1 MRCRPGTFT
10 VCGGPGSA
18 AHHERSLNHISALS
32 SVLALVLH
40 RIRDTDLSLWGRATR
55 AGVALIAALTCATLA
70 QADPIEDFYRG
81 KQIKMYI
88 RAAPGG
94 NYDVYSRVLGRHL
107 TRFIPGNPLLVPINM
122 PGGGGLV
129 ALNFVANAAPRDG
142 TVVSMITQSFPVDQA
157 LGLDSNL
164 KVDMRSLNF
173 IGNMSNTNEFLY
185 TAKSSLTRTLEDAR
199 RRETVIAATGIG
211 SIVTQIS
218 AVYNNVLGTRFK
230 VIYGYPSGPEM
241 TLAMERGEVE
251 GRSTSNPQVLGP
263 TTAQVLSRYNFIIQ
277 TGPRKIPAFESVPLL
292 RELARDEDEQ
302 RIFDFI
308 SNAAAMARPLVTNA
322 GVPMERVAALRRA
335 FDATLADPAFLEDAA
350 RQNLEI
356 GAKGGEELQRIVT
369 NLIETPPAVLEQVRR
384 AMQIKGAEA
393 IRRAGPTRE

>member
-1 MRCRPGTFT
+1 MKSDIACLI
-10 VCGGPGSA
+10 GSLA
-18 AHHERSLNHISALS
+18 A
-32 SVLALVLH
+32 
-40 RIRDTDLSLWGRATR
+40 
-55 AGVALIAALTCATLA
+55 AALAAASPAT
-70 QADPIEDFYRG
+70 ADPIEDFYRG

-107 TRFIPGNPLLVPINM
+107 TRFIPGNPLVVPVNM

-142 TVVSMITQSFPVDQA
+142 TVITMITQSFPMDQA

-164 KVDMRSLNF
+164 KVDMRSLHF

-185 TAKSSLTRTLEDAR
+185 TAKSSPTRTLEDAR

-218 AVYNNVLGTRFK
+218 AVYNNVLGTKFK

-241 TLAMERGEVE
+241 TLALERGEVE
-251 GRSTSNPQVLGP
+251 GRSTSNPQVLGA
-263 TTAQVLSRYNFIIQ
+263 TAAEVLAKYNFIIQ
-277 TGPRKIPAFESVPLL
+277 AGPRKISQYEAVPLL
-292 RELARDEDEQ
+292 RELAKNETEQ
-302 RIFDFI
+302 RIFDFV
-308 SNAAAMARPLVTNA
+308 SNAAAIARPLVTNA
-322 GVPMERVAALRRA
+322 GVPAERVTALRRA

-356 GAKGGEELQRIVT
+356 GARGGEELQRTVIE
-369 NLIETPPAVLEQVRR
+369 LIETPAAVLEQVRR
-384 AMQIKGAEA
+384 VIQLKSAEA
-393 IRRAGPTRE
+393 IQGGRPTRE